1 MSALPVGRRFL
12 LRVSGGAR
20 FCQLEVDMRY
30 LVNSREMKIY
40 DTNTTEVFGLPSLL
54 LMERAAVAVCE
65 ELQRN
70 VLLEKQSVLVVC
82 GTGNNG
88 GDGLAIG
95 RMLKLSG
102 IETDIV
108 LIGDAKKA
116 TEQNKKQQEIL
127 KAYSYEIG
135 TELSEN
141 HSYTMIIDALFG
153 VGLSRAIDG
162 RYRELIQKLNE
173 MDAYRVAI
181 DIPSGVSADNGNVL
195 GIAFCADKTITFA
208 YDKVGMH
215 LWPGNEYTGEIVVK
229 EIGINERSFLDR
241 KPAVTALEDVDLN
254 LLPTRPSH
262 SNKGTFGKLL
272 VIAGSVNMA
281 GAAYLCGKAAYTS
294 GCGLVRIYTPEEN
307 RTVIQTNLPEAILTT
322 YSAKKPDLAE
332 LSEAM
337 KWADVILCGPGIGMM
352 DAAKQLVKTV
362 IKNAAVPV
370 IFDADALNIIAED
383 TAILLK
389 PHTEMVVTPHLGEM
403 GRLTKDSVSYIQTKL
418 IESAEEFARQ
428 YNVICVL
435 KDERTVVS
443 IPYGQ
448 TYLNLSGNSGMA
460 TAGSGDVLAGII
472 GGLMAQGLSG
482 EIATPLAAYLHGR
495 AGDCIL
501 KETGRYGMMASD
513 LIEGLKKVTAG
524 R

>member
-1 MSALPVGRRFL
+1 MLC
-12 LRVSGGAR
+12 VSRDAR
-20 FCQLEVDMRY
+20 FCQLEVDMKY
-30 LVNSREMKIY
+30 LVNSREMKTY
-40 DTNTTEVFGLPSLL
+40 DTNTTEIFKIPSLL
-54 LMERAAVAVCE
+54 LMERAAVAAYE
-65 ELQRN
+65 ELQAGFI
-70 VLLEKQSVLVVC
+70 LDEQHILVVC
-82 GTGNNG
+82 GIGNNG
-88 GDGLAIG
+88 GDGLAVG

-102 IETDIV
+102 IKTDIV

-127 KAYSYEIG
+127 AAYDYEIL
-135 TELSEN
+135 TEIPN
-141 HSYTMIIDALFG
+141 DRSYTMIIDALFG

-162 RYRELIQKLNE
+162 SYKELILKLNQ
-173 MDAYRVAI
+173 MDAYRIAI

-195 GIAFCADKTITFA
+195 GVAFCADKTITFA

-215 LWPGNEYTGEIVVK
+215 LWPGNEYTGEIIVK

-241 KPAVTALEDVDLN
+241 KPVVAALEDSDLK
-254 LLPTRPSH
+254 LLPARPSH

-281 GAAYLCGKAAYTS
+281 GAAYLCGKAAYTA

-307 RTVIQTNLPEAILTT
+307 RVVIQTNLPEAILTT
-322 YSAKKPDLAE
+322 YSAKKPDLME

-337 KWADVILCGPGIGMM
+337 KWADIILCGPGIGVT
-352 DAAKQLVKTV
+352 DAAKQLVKNV

-418 IESAEEFARQ
+418 VESAEEFARQ
-428 YNVICVL
+428 YNVICAL
-435 KDERTVVS
+435 KDEHTVVS

-460 TAGSGDVLAGII
+460 TAGSGDVLAGMI

-482 EIATPLAAYLHGR
+482 ELAAPLAVYLHGR

-501 KETGRYGMMASD
+501 KETGKYGMMASD
-513 LIEGLKKVTAG
+513 LIDGLKRLMTKC
-524 R
+524 